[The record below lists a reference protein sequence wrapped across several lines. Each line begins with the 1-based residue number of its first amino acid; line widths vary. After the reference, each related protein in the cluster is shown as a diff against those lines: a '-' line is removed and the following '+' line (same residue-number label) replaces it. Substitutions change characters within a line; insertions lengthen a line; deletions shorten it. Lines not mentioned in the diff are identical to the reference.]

1 MNFRKLRRKRVWIP
15 SAAFLLLAAF
25 FIFVNVAMQFGAVV
39 DGNQYVGR
47 AQVLAETVSG
57 PLNVSYLHRGNKAGR
72 RIIFV
77 HGTPGSAADFYQF
90 VRNAPEDLEVI
101 AIDRAGFGQTLPYV
115 AVTSLEA
122 QADALLPL
130 LVERDGKK
138 PILVGHSLGGPIVA
152 KVAAKYGD
160 KIGGMIQLAGSLDPA
175 LEEVLFIQHVGNV
188 WPISWLIPTIADHS
202 NQELIYL
209 EAELRQLKTELHSI
223 TTPTIIIHG
232 TADNLVPYSNVAYM
246 KTEFTRAQIVD
257 VITLEGQNHFLPW
270 QRQTVI
276 AQAIRKLADETYTLA
291 LDQVR
296 DDTASWPPA
305 AETWAELSPPDEK

>member
-1 MNFRKLRRKRVWIP
+1 MNFKKLRRKRVWIP
-15 SAAFLLLAAF
+15 SSVFLLLAAF
-25 FIFVNVAMQFGAVV
+25 FIFVNVAVKFGAAVE
-39 DGNQYVGR
+39 GSQYVGR
-47 AQVLAETVSG
+47 AHVVADTVSG
-57 PLNVSYLHRGNKAGR
+57 QLKVSYIHRGNETSR

-90 VRNAPEDLEVI
+90 VRNAPDDLEVI
-101 AIDRAGFGQTLPYV
+101 AIDRAGFGQTLPNE

-122 QADALLPL
+122 QADALVPL
-130 LVERDGKK
+130 LIERGGKK

-188 WPISWLIPTIADHS
+188 WPISWLIPKFADHS
-202 NQELIYL
+202 NQELIDL
-209 EAELRQLKTELHSI
+209 EAELRLLQTELHSI

-232 TADNLVPYSNVAYM
+232 TADNLVPYANVAFM
-246 KTEFTRAQIVD
+246 KAEFTRAQIVD
-257 VITLEGQNHFLPW
+257 VVTLEGQNHFLPW
-270 QRQTVI
+270 QRQKVI
-276 AQAIRKLADETYTLA
+276 AQAIRKLADETYTLPI
-291 LDQVR
+291 DQVK

-305 AETWAELSPPDEK
+305 EETWAELSPVDEK